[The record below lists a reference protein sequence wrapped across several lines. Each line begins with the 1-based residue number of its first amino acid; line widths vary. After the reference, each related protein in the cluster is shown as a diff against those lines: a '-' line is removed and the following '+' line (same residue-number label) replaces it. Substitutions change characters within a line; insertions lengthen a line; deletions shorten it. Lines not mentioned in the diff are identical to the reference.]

1 MYENKNK
8 EVLMASWTLEV
19 ARTHLNAYLEADLA
33 LATGKSYKIG
43 SRNLTRLDAA
53 EVKERIQFWS
63 NEVERLE
70 AGRKKGIRAYRAVI
84 RDL

>member
-1 MYENKNK
+1 
-8 EVLMASWTLEV
+8 MASWTLEV

-63 NEVERLE
+63 NEVDRLE
-70 AGRKKGIRAYRAVI
+70 NGRPKGIRAFRVVP

>member
-1 MYENKNK
+1 M
-8 EVLMASWTLEV
+8 SGWTLEQ

-33 LATGKSYKIG
+33 LATGKSYRIG
-43 SRNLTRLDAA
+43 SRNLTRADAA
-53 EVKERIQFWS
+53 EIKERIQFWS

>member
-1 MYENKNK
+1 
-8 EVLMASWTLEV
+8 MAGWTLEI
-19 ARTHLNAYLEADLA
+19 ARTHLQAYLDADLA
-33 LATGKSYKIG
+33 LATGKSYRIG

-53 EVKERIQFWS
+53 EVKERINFWS

-70 AGRKKGIRAYRAVI
+70 NGRPKGIRQMRAVP

>member
-1 MYENKNK
+1 
-8 EVLMASWTLEV
+8 MASWTLEV

-63 NEVERLE
+63 NEVDKLE
-70 AGRKKGIRAYRAVI
+70 NGRPKGIRAFRAVP

>member
-1 MYENKNK
+1 
-8 EVLMASWTLEV
+8 MASGWTLEV

-33 LATGKSYKIG
+33 LATGKSYRIG
-43 SRNLTRLDAA
+43 SRNLTRVDAQ

-63 NEVERLE
+63 NEVDRLE

>member
-1 MYENKNK
+1 MT
-8 EVLMASWTLEV
+8 SWTLEV
-19 ARTHLNAYLEADLA
+19 AKTHLNAYLEADLA

-63 NEVERLE
+63 NEVDRLE
-70 AGRKKGIRAYRAVI
+70 NGRPKGIRAYRTVV

>member
-1 MYENKNK
+1 
-8 EVLMASWTLEV
+8 MASGWTLEI

-33 LATGKSYKIG
+33 LATGKSYRIG
-43 SRNLTRLDAA
+43 SRNLTRADAA
-53 EVKERIQFWS
+53 EIKERIQFWS

>member
-1 MYENKNK
+1 
-8 EVLMASWTLEV
+8 MASGWTLEQ

-33 LATGKSYKIG
+33 LATGKSYRIG
-43 SRNLTRLDAA
+43 SRNLTRIDAQ

-63 NEVERLE
+63 NEVDRLE
-70 AGRKKGIRAYRAVI
+70 NGRPKGIRAFRAVP

>member
-1 MYENKNK
+1 
-8 EVLMASWTLEV
+8 MASWTLEV

-63 NEVERLE
+63 NEVDRIEN
-70 AGRKKGIRAYRAVI
+70 GRPKGIRAYRTVV

>member
-1 MYENKNK
+1 
-8 EVLMASWTLEV
+8 MASGWTLEV

-33 LATGKSYKIG
+33 LATGKSYRIG
-43 SRNLTRLDAA
+43 SRNLTRIDVQ

-70 AGRKKGIRAYRAVI
+70 AGRKKGISAYRAVI

>member
-1 MYENKNK
+1 MT
-8 EVLMASWTLEV
+8 SGWTLEV

-33 LATGKSYKIG
+33 LATGKSYRIG
-43 SRNLTRLDAA
+43 SRNLTRIDVQ

-70 AGRKKGIRAYRAVI
+70 AGRKKGISAYRAVI